1 MHYAFIFLLIFG
13 CLLLL
18 AAASLWFSK
27 DPRENVFFARVQG
40 RPGKEEAR
48 RTARQIAAAV
58 AGVGLAVIIY
68 CVIGLIRGA

>member
-27 DPRENVFFARVQG
+27 DPRNSLFFARVQG
-40 RPGKEEAR
+40 KPGKEAAR
-48 RTARQIAAAV
+48 RTARRIAAGV
-58 AGVGLAVIIY
+58 AGAGLAIIVY

>member
-27 DPRENVFFARVQG
+27 DPRNSLFFAKVQG
-40 RPGKEEAR
+40 KPGKEEAR
-48 RTARQIAAAV
+48 RTARRIAAGV
-58 AGVGLAVIIY
+58 AGAGLAIIIY
-68 CVIGLIRGA
+68 CLIGIIGGA

>member
-40 RPGKEEAR
+40 KPGKEEAR

-58 AGVGLAVIIY
+58 AGVGLAIIIY
-68 CVIGLIRGA
+68 SLIGIIGGA

>member
-27 DPRENVFFARVQG
+27 DPRNSMFFARVQG
-40 RPGKEEAR
+40 KPGTEEAR
-48 RTARQIAAAV
+48 RTARQIAAGV
-58 AGVGLAVIIY
+58 AGVGFAIIIY
-68 CVIGLIRGA
+68 CVIGLNRGA

>member
-27 DPRENVFFARVQG
+27 DPRNSLFFARVQG
-40 RPGKEEAR
+40 KPGKEEAR
-48 RTARQIAAAV
+48 KTARQIAAGV
-58 AGVGLAVIIY
+58 AGAGLAIIVY
-68 CVIGLIRGA
+68 CVVGLIRGA